1 MSRPASQRSHVRR
14 DPATGVAA
22 SHHAGG
28 DRLAVVTG
36 SEGFIGRHL
45 VRRLSAEGWRVRAV
59 DLSAPERA
67 APGSGASKPEAAD
80 PGPRQDPAPEPAV
93 SRAVDH
99 HRADVRDEE
108 AMAGALAGADTVF
121 HLASAHLE
129 HGAPEEWYRSVNV
142 DGARSVA
149 RIAARAGVRR
159 LVHTSSV
166 GIYGHVQNPPAD
178 EDAPKAPSNP
188 YERTKLLGE
197 EAVLDTADEEGLE
210 VLVLRPGWV
219 YGPGCRRTEKLLR
232 AVRRRR
238 FAFVGDG
245 SNLRHP
251 LHISDMLDAFLL
263 AADAPSGAVGGT
275 YLVVGPRALSVREL
289 VRVCARVQGVPEP
302 KLRLPRPL
310 VSTGLRGVEFAFRLV
325 GRTPPVS
332 RRSLAFF
339 ENDNAFTGQ
348 AAAEALGFEPR
359 VGLEEGL
366 RATLD
371 APEVAA

>member
-1 MSRPASQRSHVRR
+1 MSRPTSRPSHVRR

-59 DLSAPERA
+59 DLAAPQRA
-67 APGSGASKPEAAD
+67 APDSAA
-80 PGPRQDPAPEPAV
+80 PSAEV
-93 SRAVDH
+93 IDH

-108 AMAGALAGADTVF
+108 VMERVLAGADTVF

-129 HGAPEEWYRSVNV
+129 HGAPEEWYHSVNV
-142 DGARSVA
+142 DGARSVV
-149 RIAARAGVRR
+149 RVAARASVRR

-166 GIYGHVQNPPAD
+166 GIYGHVQDPPAD

-197 EAVLDTADEEGLE
+197 DAVLDTAKESGLE

-232 AVRRRR
+232 AVGRRR

-251 LHISDMLDAFLL
+251 VHISDMLDAFLL
-263 AADAPSGAVGGT
+263 AADAPPDAVGGT
-275 YLVVGPRALSVREL
+275 YLVVGPRAVSVREL
-289 VRVCARVQGVPEP
+289 VRACARVQGVAEP

-310 VSTGLRGVEFAFRLV
+310 VSAGLGGVEFAFRLV

-339 ENDNAFTGQ
+339 EHDNAFTGR

-371 APEVAA
+371 APEVAV